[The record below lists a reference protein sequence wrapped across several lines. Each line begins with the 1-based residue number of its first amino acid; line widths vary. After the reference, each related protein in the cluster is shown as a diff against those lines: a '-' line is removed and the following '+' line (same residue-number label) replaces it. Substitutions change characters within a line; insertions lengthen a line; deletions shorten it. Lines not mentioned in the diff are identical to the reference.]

1 MHILF
6 VCGRNLRRSPT
17 AEAIFRGDGRVS
29 VRSGGTSESSPRRVS
44 QADLQWADLVCVMER
59 KYESRLR
66 ARFPDLENWP
76 TVRNLD
82 IPDDYE
88 RMDPLLVEVLRAE
101 LESILGE
108 ADAHS

>member
-1 MHILF
+1 MNLLF
-6 VCGRNLRRSPT
+6 VCGRNRRRSPT
-17 AEAIFRGDGRVS
+17 AEAIFRGDKRVS

-66 ARFPDLENWP
+66 ARFPDLEKWP
-76 TVRNLD
+76 RMHNLD

-88 RMDPLLVEVLRAE
+88 YMDPLLVDVLRAE

-108 ADAHS
+108 LDAHS